1 LLHRFI
7 MNVPNAEQAVVPQN
21 KVENY
26 LLDLGHPI
34 GGDKARFF
42 LHFGFRRKNG
52 LPWPTRCAC
61 MSAVTP
67 SRGPSR
73 TWMA

>member
-1 LLHRFI
+1 

-26 LLDLGHPI
+26 LLDLSHPI

-42 LHFGFRRKNG
+42 LHFAPRFITAY
-52 LPWPTRCAC
+52 PW
-61 MSAVTP
+61 
-67 SRGPSR
+67 R
-73 TWMA
+73 T